1 MEEILPHGFRP
12 KTSLFRQVLRELELQ
27 MVNCAH
33 LWLNRRNYVRFLQL
47 PQQRPQCGRIPSLLA
62 VSLCSVANKSSD
74 AFLGKA
80 FQFYLALP
88 HPLVEYSNEVDF
100 VGDTLIGI
108 SSLSKRV
115 CEFGNVRI

>member
-1 MEEILPHGFRP
+1 MEEILPNGFRS
-12 KTSLFRQVLRELELQ
+12 KASLFRQVLRELELQ
-27 MVNCAH
+27 MVERAY
-33 LWLNRRNYVRFLQL
+33 LWLNKRNYVRFLQMFQQG
-47 PQQRPQCGRIPSLLA
+47 PQRRCISSLFA
-62 VSLCSVANKSSD
+62 VSLCSMANEFLD
-74 AFLGKA
+74 AFFGEA

-115 CEFGNVRI
+115 GEVGNI